1 MVSDVYDYIGMWDSK
16 GQLLTPVKQG
26 EGWGFMNHDGIV
38 KVPFIYENCTRS
50 RSVLVNSLDLNY
62 CWVKKDGKYGFYN
75 ITSENAKMV
84 APCKYLSTRS
94 FSFGLAAVTEDG
106 HKWFYIDYKGNKVC
120 GDYAAVGNFRSDGMA
135 FVKFDGSSNIGY
147 FINPQGE
154 IILICEEHE
163 HKIYNLRR
171 YNGNQK

>member
-1 MVSDVYDYIGMWDSK
+1 
-16 GQLLTPVKQG
+16 
-26 EGWGFMNHDGIV
+26 
-38 KVPFIYENCTRS
+38 
-50 RSVLVNSLDLNY
+50 
-62 CWVKKDGKYGFYN
+62 
-75 ITSENAKMV
+75 
-84 APCKYLSTRS
+84 
-94 FSFGLAAVTEDG
+94 
-106 HKWFYIDYKGNKVC
+106 VC

-154 IILICEEHE
+154 IILICEEHK

>member
-1 MVSDVYDYIGMWDSK
+1 MVV
-16 GQLLTPVKQG
+16 
-26 EGWGFMNHDGIV
+26 
-38 KVPFIYENCTRS
+38 
-50 RSVLVNSLDLNY
+50 
-62 CWVKKDGKYGFYN
+62 
-75 ITSENAKMV
+75 
-84 APCKYLSTRS
+84 PCKYLSTRS

>member
-1 MVSDVYDYIGMWDSK
+1 MTILECGIRKDNYWHLLSK
-16 GQLLTPVKQG
+16 EKGGAL
-26 EGWGFMNHDGIV
+26 WI
-38 KVPFIYENCTRS
+38 
-50 RSVLVNSLDLNY
+50 
-62 CWVKKDGKYGFYN
+62 
-75 ITSENAKMV
+75 
-84 APCKYLSTRS
+84 
-94 FSFGLAAVTEDG
+94 SFGLAAVTEDG

>member
-1 MVSDVYDYIGMWDSK
+1 MVV
-16 GQLLTPVKQG
+16 
-26 EGWGFMNHDGIV
+26 
-38 KVPFIYENCTRS
+38 
-50 RSVLVNSLDLNY
+50 
-62 CWVKKDGKYGFYN
+62 
-75 ITSENAKMV
+75 
-84 APCKYLSTRS
+84 PCKYLSTRS

-154 IILICEEHE
+154 IYLYVKSMNIKFITCEDIMAIRNKES
-163 HKIYNLRR
+163 
-171 YNGNQK
+171 G

>member
-1 MVSDVYDYIGMWDSK
+1 M
-16 GQLLTPVKQG
+16 
-26 EGWGFMNHDGIV
+26 
-38 KVPFIYENCTRS
+38 
-50 RSVLVNSLDLNY
+50 
-62 CWVKKDGKYGFYN
+62 
-75 ITSENAKMV
+75 
-84 APCKYLSTRS
+84 
-94 FSFGLAAVTEDG
+94 
-106 HKWFYIDYKGNKVC
+106 
-120 GDYAAVGNFRSDGMA
+120 GNFRSDGMA

>member
-1 MVSDVYDYIGMWDSK
+1 MSK
-16 GQLLTPVKQG
+16 WLLHASIYLPEVLALDWLLLLKMAIS
-26 EGWGFMNHDGIV
+26 GFI
-38 KVPFIYENCTRS
+38 
-50 RSVLVNSLDLNY
+50 
-62 CWVKKDGKYGFYN
+62 
-75 ITSENAKMV
+75 
-84 APCKYLSTRS
+84 
-94 FSFGLAAVTEDG
+94 
-106 HKWFYIDYKGNKVC
+106 GNKVC